1 MPKTKNTSLE
11 PIPDFSLSRLV
22 GRPQLLPGES
32 SDQYEQL
39 LAELIR
45 ELEAKSPLA
54 VMLVEQLYEALLWA
68 RRHGQDK
75 LYLIHEKMAENFS
88 SIGHFSESIFE
99 ALTTL
104 SRDPSDKN
112 AINIVDDAL
121 KEKGTTLEL
130 IRARAVRS
138 SLNTIKEIDALIN
151 QQLNTIR
158 HLQKS
163 IEAIELKPRLKKRLD
178 LQLQALERD
187 LVAIE
192 HDE

>member
-1 MPKTKNTSLE
+1 MPKTKKTSLE

-39 LAELIR
+39 LAELIQ

-75 LYLIHEKMAENFS
+75 LFLIHEKMAEHLTDLG
-88 SIGHFSESIFE
+88 IFSETIFA
-99 ALTTL
+99 ALITI
-104 SRDPSDKN
+104 SRDSSDKN
-112 AINIVDDAL
+112 AKNIIDKAL
-121 KEKGTTLEL
+121 KEQGTTLDL

-138 SLNTIKEIDALIN
+138 SMDTIKEIDGLIN
-151 QQLNTIR
+151 QQLNSIR

-163 IEAIELKPRLKKRLD
+163 IEAIELKPRLQKRLD

-187 LVAIE
+187 LAAIE